1 MLERVDGDEIRLNV
15 GYEWPIRLASAAPGG
30 DQVVVLDHTQA
41 VDAVAGL
48 NQSLLVFSITREP
61 DPAGGE
67 GVRRLELSEDVE
79 AVETRNRDERIA
91 VVADRLR
98 HLPEQGSLIGRDMD
112 QRCPGE
118 GKSDA

>member
-41 VDAVAGL
+41 VDAVAGP

-61 DPAGGE
+61 DPEGGE
-67 GVRRLELSEDVE
+67 GVPRLELAQYGE
-79 AVETRNRDERIA
+79 ADQARQRDERY
-91 VVADRLR
+91 V
-98 HLPEQGSLIGRDMD
+98 RD
-112 QRCPGE
+112 
-118 GKSDA
+118 SDTLHDPTT